1 MVRMRIVGLSMDGT
15 TKNPL
20 LLLQEEYGDN
30 RILPIWIGSMEAM
43 SISLALGGKHLPRPV
58 THDLILDMV
67 KTLGGTIR
75 SIEIND
81 FDKGTFYTHIVILHG
96 EDLER
101 VDCRP
106 SDGIALAVKLNMPI
120 YIRPDALEA
129 AIDAEQNPDAASL
142 QAFREHGN
150 ATIVQQE
157 KPVVVSQEKPTVV
170 QQEKP
175 TIVQQQEAP
184 AKKRSPRIQHI
195 TMTVQPKAHVKTLI
209 NGTSEGEEDADFEK
223 LLKSLEPASNTRM

>member
-1 MVRMRIVGLSMDGT
+1 MVRMRIVGLSMDGA
-15 TKNPL
+15 TKNPM

-129 AIDAEQNPDAASL
+129 AINAEQNPDAASL

-157 KPVVVSQEKPTVV
+157 KPVVV

-175 TIVQQQEAP
+175 TIAPQEETSV
-184 AKKRSPRIQHI
+184 KKKGPRIQHI

-209 NGTSEGEEDADFEK
+209 KGTSEGEEDVDFEK
-223 LLKSLEPASNTRM
+223 LIKSLEPASNTRM